1 MPELYKIK
9 DLLLCVYVVA
19 KTLNLKFSF
28 VIRQATSKN
37 CTKVRAARAARLFFL
52 IQPIRSLFSGV
63 VVAVVLA
70 CLFLVVQ
77 TLKKCAADSWR
88 LESCKTTRLRCDN
101 SFSFI
106 FEIHFP
112 CTSLWFLLFVSENSK
127 IFQGDVELQLTLADH
142 VFKLKFAL
150 QSELSMSAN
159 SERS

>member
-37 CTKVRAARAARLFFL
+37 CTKVRAARAARLLFL

-77 TLKKCAADSWR
+77 TMKKCAADS
-88 LESCKTTRLRCDN
+88 
-101 SFSFI
+101 
-106 FEIHFP
+106 
-112 CTSLWFLLFVSENSK
+112 
-127 IFQGDVELQLTLADH
+127 
-142 VFKLKFAL
+142 
-150 QSELSMSAN
+150 
-159 SERS
+159 